1 MAVCLMYYGV
11 TFNAGNIGDFYL
23 NFFLMGIVEF
33 PGILATIFL
42 IDRIGRK
49 KLHLLCMMLGGVA
62 CLCTIFTVTF
72 ARESKWISIPGS
84 LIKLVILQSVIVIT
98 KEHLDFWICIY
109 LFFHSMQHWD
119 LWPSRWQWSARWRPR
134 PLLCVST
141 YSQWNFSRRSSETWP
156 SGEGLVLPE

>member
-1 MAVCLMYYGV
+1 MYYGV

-72 ARESKWISIPGS
+72 ARESK
-84 LIKLVILQSVIVIT
+84 
-98 KEHLDFWICIY
+98 
-109 LFFHSMQHWD
+109 
-119 LWPSRWQWSARWRPR
+119 
-134 PLLCVST
+134 
-141 YSQWNFSRRSSETWP
+141 
-156 SGEGLVLPE
+156 

>member
-1 MAVCLMYYGV
+1 MNSTIWFLSLRMAVCLMYYGV

-49 KLHLLCMMLGGVA
+49 KLHLMCMMLGGVA

-72 ARESKWISIPGS
+72 ARESK
-84 LIKLVILQSVIVIT
+84 
-98 KEHLDFWICIY
+98 
-109 LFFHSMQHWD
+109 
-119 LWPSRWQWSARWRPR
+119 
-134 PLLCVST
+134 
-141 YSQWNFSRRSSETWP
+141 
-156 SGEGLVLPE
+156 